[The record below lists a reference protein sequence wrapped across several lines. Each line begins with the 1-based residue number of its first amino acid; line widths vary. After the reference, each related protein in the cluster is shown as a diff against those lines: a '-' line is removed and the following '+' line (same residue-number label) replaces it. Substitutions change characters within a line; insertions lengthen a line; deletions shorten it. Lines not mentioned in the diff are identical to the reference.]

1 MKTSLIFPLFAVMLL
16 ISCEKEKEID
26 PREAYLGTWTGTET
40 QVYPQ
45 LGTSETYDVTF
56 MITKGTVS
64 NEINIIN
71 AEAYEFSYT
80 ASVSN
85 QTHTYR
91 EFHYN
96 SIQEGINVHYQLTG
110 AGNIAGKQINE
121 NGNLLVTIDGAYFNG
136 LWYRTLTKK

>member
-1 MKTSLIFPLFAVMLL
+1 MKTRLIFPLFAVMLL

-96 SIQEGINVHYQLTG
+96 SIQEGINVNYQLTG

-121 NGNLLVTIDGAYFNG
+121 NGNLLVTIDGANFNG